1 MTTYS
6 LLVVHKAN
14 IDGTVDG
21 SWLQDSVGDLKKA
34 RKRAIDTMK
43 VNSRNI
49 QIAVVKGVP
58 FCGPGEIFTNQKN
71 LF

>member
-6 LLVVHKAN
+6 LLVVHNKN

-21 SWLQDSVGDLKKA
+21 SWLQDSVGDLAKA
-34 RKRAIDTMK
+34 RKKAIDTMK
-43 VNSRNI
+43 VNSRKI
-49 QIAVVKGVP
+49 QIAVVKDVG
-58 FCGPGEIFTNQKN
+58 FCGPCEMFFNKNN